1 MNQKTKLYKKE
12 KAHYS
17 NKNEI
22 YSKKSTGSFISPF
35 SFTIDPMEKLILIN
49 FEKDPDTFYN
59 VFELQQAI
67 HKEGNNKFLVVAYRK
82 DGATDVY
89 HQRNFP
95 FASQSTILND
105 VEFIEQD
112 MATTK
117 FDLFSDHLDLYF
129 DFIDKYG
136 REISVSLFEN
146 KLDKKSPFFL
156 LAPIGV
162 VSKHPVSFPIYS
174 LYEMAFVKQKNA
186 ELKIEIDKK
195 QHKPDTFPIPI
206 ECGKNFLTR
215 YSADAFNIDWNKKFE
230 GELSHLIPTN
240 NVIEEKGIT
249 YQLINNEG
257 HYEIKRMSATHRRHQ
272 INIDFEP
279 PIPDIISIKEKIE
292 NIGSF
297 TISTDKNRGIIKG
310 DYSILKQ
317 DNDIV
322 MTIRPIDGWQPN
334 EKRWILKFMF
344 LIIKIFKDWPKSYIW
359 KASIKV
365 ENPGKVIMKSCWERI

>member
-1 MNQKTKLYKKE
+1 MNQKTKHYKKE
-12 KAHYS
+12 QGDYRR
-17 NKNEI
+17 KNEI

-35 SFTIDPMEKLILIN
+35 SFTMDPMEKLILIN
-49 FEKDPDTFYN
+49 FEKDSDTFYN

-67 HKEGNNKFLVVAYRK
+67 DKEGKKKFLVVAYRK

-89 HQRNFP
+89 HQSNFP

-105 VEFIEQD
+105 VEFIERD

-117 FDLFSDHLDLYF
+117 FDLFSDHLNLYF
-129 DFIDKYG
+129 DFTDKYG

-146 KLDKKSPFFL
+146 KLDKKNPFFL

-162 VSKHPVSFPIYS
+162 VSKHPDSFPIYS

-186 ELKIEIDKK
+186 ELKIEIDKE

-206 ECGKNFLTR
+206 ENAKNFFTR
-215 YSADAFNIDWNKKFE
+215 YSADAFNVDLNKKFE
-230 GELSHLIPTN
+230 GELLPLVPTN
-240 NVIEEKGIT
+240 YIIEEKGIT
-249 YQLINNEG
+249 YQLIDNEG
-257 HYEIKRMSATHRRHQ
+257 HYEIKKMSATQKRHQ
-272 INIDFEP
+272 INIDFVP

-317 DNDIV
+317 DKDIE
-322 MTIRPIDGWQPN
+322 MILRPIGGWQPN
-334 EKRWILKFMF
+334 EKRWILKFLF
-344 LIIKIFKDWPKSYIW
+344 LVIKIFKDWPKSYIW
-359 KASIKV
+359 KASIKN
-365 ENPGKVIMKSCWERI
+365 ENPDKVIMKSCWERI